1 MVLDLIEQEFFLHS
15 SGWTGRNVIIFGL
28 YMNSSAKIDNRK
40 KDILIH
46 GKGPTQG
53 LQQALSSEKVYSSN
67 FKEHNKKI
75 CLSLL

>member
-1 MVLDLIEQEFFLHS
+1 
-15 SGWTGRNVIIFGL
+15 
-28 YMNSSAKIDNRK
+28 MNSSAKIDNRK

-67 FKEHNKKI
+67 FKEHKKKI
-75 CLSLL
+75 CLSLLYNGANSYFFVNCTEIFKFKGKRF